1 MFSKIHVLVIETIG
15 LHGQAAPDHC
25 MVISAV
31 LHELFSCMR
40 ILTQDKVLA
49 TICYISSIALL
60 LAAITTGCE
69 ILYDSRKLDTK
80 LHMHKFKAIKSS
92 VLTGH

>member
-1 MFSKIHVLVIETIG
+1 MD
-15 LHGQAAPDHC
+15 Q
-25 MVISAV
+25 
-31 LHELFSCMR
+31 
-40 ILTQDKVLA
+40 ILTQLE
-49 TICYISSIALL
+49 SSLL
-60 LAAITTGCE
+60 KMVTMMSMVAAITTGCE